1 MCFQPHS
8 SHPVPTPFTSA
19 LACLA
24 ACFGGMGMALPAGAE
39 EGAQPRVLVIVGA
52 EGAEEYLPRFQ
63 KAAAWWKDAA
73 LAAGAA
79 HEAIGLE
86 PAGAG
91 ATDRER
97 LEKRIAEL
105 AAEEKAGPLWLV
117 LIGHGTFDG
126 RAAKFNL
133 RGPDFTDAELA
144 GWLRGFPGRVA
155 AVNTASASGTFV
167 KALSGP
173 DRVVVT
179 ATKSPAEVNYARF
192 GEFLAEAIRGK
203 AEADLDNDDQVSLLE
218 AYLFAADRVRGFYEK
233 EGRLATEHAQLDDTG
248 DGFGTRPEGFEGVV
262 ARELAREGATPDG
275 ELAHQFILVPN
286 AFERRLTAAQRD
298 RRDTLEREV
307 KALNRRRA
315 ELGDDAYYAAVEP
328 LLLEI
333 ARIYDRVKPEE
344 DGPGGDGGGGGG
356 RKAGEGGGGPAPGA
370 GKGS

>member
-1 MCFQPHS
+1 MRRIP
-8 SHPVPTPFTSA
+8 PILLA
-19 LACLA
+19 LAALSGLSAPGLWA
-24 ACFGGMGMALPAGAE
+24 AGPE
-39 EGAQPRVLVIVGA
+39 PRVLVVIGA

-63 KAAAWWKDAA
+63 KAASLWKDAA
-73 LAAGAA
+73 LAAGAT
-79 HEAIGLE
+79 HETIGME
-86 PAGAG
+86 PATGDE
-91 ATDRER
+91 TDRER
-97 LEKRIAEL
+97 LEKRLGEL

-155 AVNTASASGTFV
+155 AINTASASGTFV

-192 GEFLAEAIRGK
+192 GEFFAEAIHGK

-248 DGFGTRPEGFEGVV
+248 DGFGTRPEGFEGVL
-262 ARELAREGATPDG
+262 AWELAREGAEPDG

-286 AFERRLTAAQRD
+286 AFERRLTAAQRE

-315 ELGDDAYYAAVEP
+315 ELGDDAYYDQVEP
-328 LLLEI
+328 LLVEI
-333 ARIYDRVKPEE
+333 AKIYDTVKDP
-344 DGPGGDGGGGGG
+344 
-356 RKAGEGGGGPAPGA
+356 GPAPTA
-370 GKGS
+370 PPAEGKPAETKTP